1 MAKIRPSLDDHAF
14 LERALQATIRIGLIV
29 LLVAACFATLRPF
42 VVPVIWGIIIAVAT
56 SSVFFR
62 LQSLLGGHRG
72 LAATVYIVIAL
83 VALILPAALFA
94 GTLLEA
100 VRSLAA
106 NLSDGTVRV
115 PPPPVRIQAWPLV
128 GEPLYLFW
136 ELASDDLQAALNQI
150 GPQLKAISRWFLN
163 FAAKAAIGLAQFVIA
178 VFIAAALLAN
188 ATGGERVTNEI
199 ASRLMGPQ
207 GSAYA
212 DLVRNTIR
220 SVAHGIIGI
229 ALLQS
234 ILAGL
239 GFLVFGLPG
248 AGFLAF
254 LCLVLAVV
262 QIGVSPVMIYAIV
275 YGFYVAD
282 TTTAVI
288 FAVWCVFV
296 FLFDNVLKPL
306 VLGRG
311 VKVPMLVIFMGAV
324 GGLLT
329 SGLLGLFVG
338 PVVLALGYTL
348 FMAWLRKT
356 RETALEATEP
366 SPAEPGGSGQT
377 GQTSSTR

>member
-1 MAKIRPSLDDHAF
+1 MAQIRPPLDDHAF
-14 LERALQATIRIGLIV
+14 LERALQATIRIGLIL
-29 LLVAACFATLRPF
+29 LLVVLCFITLRPF
-42 VVPVIWGIIIAVAT
+42 LIPVIWGIIIAVAT
-56 SSVFFR
+56 SAGFFR

-72 LAATVYIVIAL
+72 LAAGLYLVIAL
-83 VALILPAALFA
+83 TALILPAALFA

-100 VRSLAA
+100 VRDLAT
-106 NLSDGTVRV
+106 NLSDGNIRV
-115 PPPPVRIQAWPLV
+115 PPPSARIQSWPMI

-150 GPQLKAISRWFLN
+150 APQLRAISRWLLA
-163 FAAKAAIGLAQFVIA
+163 FAGKAAIGLAQFVIA
-178 VFIAAALLAN
+178 IFIAAALLAN
-188 ATGGERVTNEI
+188 ATGGERVVNEI
-199 ASRLMGPQ
+199 ASRLMGPN
-207 GSAYA
+207 GPAYA
-212 DLVRNTIR
+212 DLVRTTIR

-288 FAVWCVFV
+288 FAVWCVLV

-348 FMAWLRKT
+348 FLAWLRKT
-356 RETALEATEP
+356 RETALET
-366 SPAEPGGSGQT
+366 AEPESDGSKQVERRPQPGG
-377 GQTSSTR
+377 